1 MKKGLIAVLIAA
13 NLLMLVL
20 GILTIPPNLRS
31 ATGKKPPVIKT
42 EQTTP
47 YYTVAG
53 GRNTARHIA
62 ARGRN
67 PIHYTA
73 TGGRNPACGHG
84 KRRHPRSGGNRR
96 EFIHGGTPRFGG
108 LSLVHR
114 GRAL

>member
-31 ATGKKPPVIKT
+31 AATGKKPPVIKT

-47 YYTVAG
+47 VT
-53 GRNTARHIA
+53 
-62 ARGRN
+62 
-67 PIHYTA
+67 PSPK
-73 TGGRNPACGHG
+73 GRNPARDHR
-84 KRRHPRSGGNRR
+84 KRQYPCAKGNRR